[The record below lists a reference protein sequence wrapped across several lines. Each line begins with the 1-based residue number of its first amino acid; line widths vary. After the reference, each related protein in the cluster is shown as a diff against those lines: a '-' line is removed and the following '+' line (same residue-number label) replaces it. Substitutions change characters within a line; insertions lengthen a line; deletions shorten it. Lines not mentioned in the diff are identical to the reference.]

1 MGDGDQGGGGSEA
14 DAGVGDGDGDDFE
27 CAVASAVIGHVGYCG
42 GGLAENRRRSGG
54 ATAGGGE
61 IEGDGIEDGI
71 DCGDAGTGGDIA
83 SVDAGTWEEIG
94 GGAEARDGVVAA
106 GEQDCI
112 GPGAAGGNCIVSGT
126 CSDVVSS
133 ST

>member
-14 DAGVGDGDGDDFE
+14 DTGVGDGDGDDFE
-27 CAVASAVIGHVGYCG
+27 CAVACAVVGHVGYCG
-42 GGLAENRRRSGG
+42 GRLAENRRRSGG

-106 GEQDCI
+106 G
-112 GPGAAGGNCIVSGT
+112 GGARADGLGYGSENDLWGGLIS
-126 CSDVVSS
+126 
-133 ST
+133 